1 MSVERIRG
9 LRAAKRPPV
18 VGARATPTGASACHA
33 RGAGWPD
40 EDVWRGLQAEAR
52 EEERDWAQWEAE
64 REEPATEDG
73 GWDG

>member
-1 MSVERIRG
+1 MTA
-9 LRAAKRPPV
+9 LRRTFGAPV
-18 VGARATPTGASACHA
+18 PSRAQGRHGATPAARLLAS
-33 RGAGWPD
+33 GAGWPD

-73 GWDG
+73 TFDG